1 MNKKLHVTIVQS
13 NLFWENIPKNIQQ
26 FQRKLARIKKGET
39 DVIVLPEMF
48 STGFSMRPDLFAEKP
63 EGSTMQ
69 WMAYTA
75 EKMNAVVCGSL
86 MIREG
91 KKFFNRF
98 IWMRPDGTYA
108 QYDKRHLFRMG
119 NEGETYSSGKE
130 RIIVEHKGWKICPQI
145 CYDLRFP
152 VFSRNGINKRKKID
166 AYDFDLLLYVA
177 NWPAVRSFAWET
189 LLPARAIENQCY
201 VVGVN
206 RIGKDG
212 NGVNHIGCSTLLN
225 PLGEKLYR
233 SASHNIH
240 TLALDAG
247 YLVELRKKFPVLM
260 DADAFILK

>member
-1 MNKKLHVTIVQS
+1 MNKKLNVTIVQS

-48 STGFSMRPDLFAEKP
+48 STGFSMQPESFAEKM
-63 EGSTMQ
+63 EGSAMQ

-75 EKMNAVVCGSL
+75 QKFNAVVCGSL
-86 MIREG
+86 MIRER

-119 NEGETYSSGKE
+119 NEGEIYTSGKE
-130 RIIVEHKGWKICPQI
+130 RLIVEHKGWNICPQI

-152 VFSRNGINKRKKID
+152 VFSRNSISKRKKTE
-166 AYDFDLLLYVA
+166 AYNFDLLLYVA
-177 NWPAVRSFAWET
+177 NWPAVRAFAWNT

-206 RIGKDG
+206 RVGKDG
-212 NGVNHIGCSTLLN
+212 NGINHVGGSIILN

-233 SASHNIH
+233 SASQNIH
-240 TLALDAG
+240 TMTLFADTLIEA
-247 YLVELRKKFPVLM
+247 RKKFPVLL
-260 DADAFILK
+260 DADSFVLK